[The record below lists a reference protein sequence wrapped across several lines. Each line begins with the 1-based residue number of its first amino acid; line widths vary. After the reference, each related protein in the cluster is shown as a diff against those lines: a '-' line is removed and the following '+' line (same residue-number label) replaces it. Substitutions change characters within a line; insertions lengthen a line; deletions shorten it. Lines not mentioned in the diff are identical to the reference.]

1 MTAPMPTS
9 RRRAR
14 RRRPLS
20 LSRGLVAVML
30 ATAVVAIAALGTDSR
45 QAAADGIT
53 DKIGAAKHQLSA
65 DSASMALLR
74 SQLAAAAT
82 QESALE
88 KAISGLNTQVSTTRS
103 QVADAQTQ
111 LGLIKADLAAAQTN
125 LVLTRQHLAADRQ
138 QLTVEIVVMYK
149 AQMASNTFSNFLN
162 SGDFNSFWQ
171 HVLDVHR
178 LGQSE
183 QQLIATVTTEEQAVQ
198 DDVARIS
205 TSKNQQTQLLA
216 TLNGI
221 VAQLDDALAAR
232 QQAQQELVALQARD
246 QAELAAMEQATKEL
260 NAQIA
265 ALQVQEAAALA
276 AGGGNGH
283 FAWPE
288 TGPITQGF
296 GCTTYPFEPYDPN
309 CATRHFHSGI
319 DIAATCGNSIA
330 AADSGIAHT
339 YYSSY
344 GYGDH
349 ILIVHG
355 NGWISVYGHMAA
367 FTVGDGQTV
376 HRGQQIGYEGST
388 GNSTGCHLHFEV
400 DLNNVPLNPLAYLS

>member
-1 MTAPMPTS
+1 MTPSKRLTPPRS
-9 RRRAR
+9 HRRRV
-14 RRRPLS
+14 LS
-20 LSRGLVAVML
+20 LSRSVVAML
-30 ATAVVAIAALGTDSR
+30 AAGAVVAIAGLGTDPR
-45 QAAADGIT
+45 QASADGIT

-65 DSASMALLR
+65 DSASMARLR
-74 SQLAAAAT
+74 SELAAAAT
-82 QESALE
+82 QETALE
-88 KAISGLNTQVSTTRS
+88 KAIGDLDIQVTSTRA
-103 QVADAQTQ
+103 QVAAAQAQ
-111 LGLIKADLAAAQTN
+111 LRLIEANLAAAQLN
-125 LVLTRQHLAADRQ
+125 LTLTRQRLADDRR
-138 QLTVEIVVMYK
+138 QLTAEIVVMYK
-149 AQMASNTFSNFLN
+149 AQVASNSFSNFLN

-178 LGQSE
+178 LSESE
-183 QQLIATVTTEEQAVQ
+183 QQLIATVTAEGQAVQ

-205 TSKNQQTQLLA
+205 TAKGQQTQLLA
-216 TLNGI
+216 TLNGM
-221 VAQLDDALAAR
+221 VAQLDDALATR

-246 QAELAAMEQATKEL
+246 QAELAAMEAATKEL

-265 ALQVQEAAALA
+265 SLQAQEAAALA

-319 DIAATCGNSIA
+319 DIAAPCGNNIA

-339 YYSSY
+339 YYSAY

-349 ILIVHG
+349 IIIVHG
-355 NGWISVYGHMAA
+355 NGWISVYGHMAS

-376 HRGQQIGYEGST
+376 HRGQLIGYEGST

-400 DLNNVPLNPLAYLS
+400 DLNNNPLNPLAYLS

>member
-1 MTAPMPTS
+1 MTAPKPPS

-14 RRRPLS
+14 RRRRPS

-45 QAAADGIT
+45 RAAADGIT

-82 QESALE
+82 QESALVR
-88 KAISGLNTQVSTTRS
+88 AISGLNTQVSTTRS

-111 LGLIKADLAAAQTN
+111 LGLIEADLAAAQTN

-149 AQMASNTFSNFLN
+149 AQLASNTFSNFLN

-183 QQLIATVTTEEQAVQ
+183 QQLIVTVTTEAQAVQ

-205 TSKNQQTQLLA
+205 TSRNQQTQLLA

-232 QQAQQELVALQARD
+232 QQAQQELVVLQARD

-260 NAQIA
+260 KAQIA
-265 ALQVQEAAALA
+265 ALQAQEAAALA

-296 GCTTYPFEPYDPN
+296 GCTTYPFEP
-309 CATRHFHSGI
+309 
-319 DIAATCGNSIA
+319 
-330 AADSGIAHT
+330 
-339 YYSSY
+339 
-344 GYGDH
+344 
-349 ILIVHG
+349 
-355 NGWISVYGHMAA
+355 
-367 FTVGDGQTV
+367 
-376 HRGQQIGYEGST
+376 
-388 GNSTGCHLHFEV
+388 
-400 DLNNVPLNPLAYLS
+400 